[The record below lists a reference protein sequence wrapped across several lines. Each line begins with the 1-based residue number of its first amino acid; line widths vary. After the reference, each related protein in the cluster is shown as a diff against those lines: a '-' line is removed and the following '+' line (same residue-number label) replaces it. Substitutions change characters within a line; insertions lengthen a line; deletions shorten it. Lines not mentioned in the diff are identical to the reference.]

1 MPATQIEWISPDG
14 RPHYEE
20 IMGTCSPAD
29 IDARDARVSALRA
42 AGNRVIYIGGYL

>member
-14 RPHYEE
+14 KSHYEE
-20 IMGTCSPAD
+20 SMGTYSPSD
-29 IDARDARVSALRA
+29 IDARDARVATLRA